1 MAGFLDNIGRTN
13 PNISRILKAISG
25 LGSFGMEYKD
35 MVIQDS
41 MAIGVSEANMRE
53 RFGLADSDEDFIYS
67 IAAQDTTNRKYIAYF
82 DKDYPF
88 KRDFLKT
95 FAMNAEIEYILD
107 TICDEAIVYDDKN
120 FFCHPSLMNMDLQDD
135 VIKALRKN
143 FRKLYVLHNFTN
155 GLTAWQYFR
164 QLIVEG
170 FLAFEIIYSNDG
182 RDIVGFKELDATSL
196 TPAVEKKPDGTRE
209 TIWWQYYG
217 ETTRQRKLLDAQV
230 IYISYAKANTVSTVS
245 YTERLI
251 RSYNLLKIMEHS
263 RIIWNVMNAQYR
275 IKMTVPIGTKA
286 PQKAKE
292 TLGELMSLYKEDIKL
307 DTSSGELSI
316 NGRPEIQ
323 FYKNYLFPQQG
334 GESVKVETLNAQGP
348 NLNIMD
354 SVVYFYNKLRQD
366 SKIPYNRFSSRFGV
380 GSNNVFKTGA
390 DSAERD
396 EVRFAKFVTRLRSI
410 FQEIMVKPLWIQMC
424 LDFPDLKNDSEFRSQ
439 IGVKFESDN
448 LFGESREIEQLIKRI
463 DFISSMSEIKET
475 INEEEIQFFDQD
487 FMIENWLDLNYDD
500 IQLNKS
506 YIKKAEKEGK
516 DEQEGGAEGE
526 STETTDTAETTEEP
540 AEEPEAAPEAEP
552 EPPAEG
558 GDELEG

>member
-1 MAGFLDNIGRTN
+1 MAGFLDNLGKIN
-13 PNISRILKAISG
+13 PNISRILKTISG

-35 MVIQDS
+35 MVIEDS

-53 RFGLADSDEDFIYS
+53 RFGFTESDEDFIYS
-67 IAAQDTTNRKYIAYF
+67 IAAQDTSNRKYIAYF

-88 KRDFLKT
+88 KRDFLRT
-95 FAMNAEIEYILD
+95 FALNSEIEYILD
-107 TICDEAIVYDDKN
+107 TICDEAVVYDEKN
-120 FFCHPSLMNMDLQDD
+120 FFCHPALMSMDLKDD
-135 VIKALRKN
+135 VVKSMRSN
-143 FRKLYVLHNFTN
+143 FRKLYVLHNFAN

-182 RDIVGFKELDATSL
+182 KEIVGFKELDAVSL
-196 TPAVEKKPDGTRE
+196 TPAVERKPDGTRE

-230 IYISYAKANTVSTVS
+230 IYISYAKANVVSRVS

-275 IKMTVPIGTKA
+275 IKMTVPIGSKA

-292 TLGELMSLYKEDIKL
+292 TLGELMSVYKEDIKL
-307 DTSSGELSI
+307 DTTSGELSI
-316 NGRPEIQ
+316 NGRPDIQ

-334 GESVKVETLNAQGP
+334 GESVKIETLNAQGP

-380 GSNNVFKTGA
+380 GSNNVFKTAA
-390 DSAERD
+390 DGAERD
-396 EVRFAKFVTRLRSI
+396 EVRFAKFITRLRSI
-410 FQEIMVKPLWIQMC
+410 FQEIIVKPLWIQMC
-424 LDFPDLKNDSEFRSQ
+424 LEFPELKNDAEFRSQ

-448 LFGESREIEQLIKRI
+448 MFGESREIEQLIKKI
-463 DFISSMSEIKET
+463 DFITAMGEIKET
-475 INEEEIQFFDQD
+475 VKEEEVQYFDQD
-487 FMIENWLDLNYDD
+487 FMIERWLDLNYED

-506 YIKKAEKEGK
+506 YIRKAEEEGK
-516 DEQEGGAEGE
+516 SGATGATGATGAEAGGAEAGAATGAEGE
-526 STETTDTAETTEEP
+526 GATG
-540 AEEPEAAPEAEP
+540 AAV
-552 EPPAEG
+552 
-558 GDELEG
+558 

>member
-1 MAGFLDNIGRTN
+1 MAGFLDNLGKIN
-13 PNISRILKAISG
+13 PNISRILKTISG

-41 MAIGVSEANMRE
+41 MAIGASEANMRE
-53 RFGLADSDEDFIYS
+53 RFGFTDGDEDFIYS
-67 IAAQDTTNRKYIAYF
+67 IAAQDTSNRKYIAYF

-88 KRDFLKT
+88 KRDFLRT
-95 FAMNAEIEYILD
+95 FALNSEIEYILD
-107 TICDEAIVYDDKN
+107 TICDEAIVYDEKN
-120 FFCHPSLMNMDLQDD
+120 FFCHPSLMNMDLKDD
-135 VIKALRKN
+135 VIKSLRKN
-143 FRKLYVLHNFTN
+143 FRKLYVLHNFAN
-155 GLTAWQYFR
+155 GLTGWQYFR

-182 RDIVGFKELDATSL
+182 KEIVGFKELDPVSL

-217 ETTRQRKLLDAQV
+217 ETVRQRKLLDAQV
-230 IYISYAKANTVSTVS
+230 IYISYAKANTVSRVS

-275 IKMTVPIGTKA
+275 IKMTVPIGSKA

-292 TLGELMSLYKEDIKL
+292 TLGELMSVYKEDIKL

-316 NGRPEIQ
+316 NGRPDIQ

-334 GESVKVETLNAQGP
+334 GESVKIETLNAQGP

-366 SKIPYNRFSSRFGV
+366 SKIPYNRFSSRFGM
-380 GSNNVFKTGA
+380 GSNNTFKTGA
-390 DSAERD
+390 EGAERD
-396 EVRFAKFVTRLRSI
+396 EVRFAKFITRLRSI
-410 FQEIMVKPLWIQMC
+410 FQEIIVKPLWIQMC
-424 LDFPDLKNDSEFRSQ
+424 LEFPDLKNDSEFRSQ
-439 IGVKFESDN
+439 IGVKYESDN
-448 LFGESREIEQLIKRI
+448 LFGESREIEQLIKKI
-463 DFISSMSEIKET
+463 DFITAMGEIKET
-475 INEEEIQFFDQD
+475 INEEEVQFFNQD
-487 FMIENWLDLNYDD
+487 FMIERWLDLNYED

-506 YIKKAEKEGK
+506 YIKKAEEEGK
-516 DEQEGGAEGE
+516 SAATGATGGEAAGGEAAGGEAATGGEAAGAE
-526 STETTDTAETTEEP
+526 
-540 AEEPEAAPEAEP
+540 EASI
-552 EPPAEG
+552 
-558 GDELEG
+558 

>member
-1 MAGFLDNIGRTN
+1 
-13 PNISRILKAISG
+13 
-25 LGSFGMEYKD
+25 
-35 MVIQDS
+35 MVIEDS

-53 RFGLADSDEDFIYS
+53 RFGFTESDEDFIYS
-67 IAAQDTTNRKYIAYF
+67 IAAQDTSNRKYIAYF

-88 KRDFLKT
+88 KRDFLRT
-95 FAMNAEIEYILD
+95 FALNSEIEYILD
-107 TICDEAIVYDDKN
+107 TICDEAVVYDEKN
-120 FFCHPSLMNMDLQDD
+120 FFCHPALMSMDLKDD
-135 VIKALRKN
+135 VVKSMRSN
-143 FRKLYVLHNFTN
+143 FRKLYVLHNFAN

-182 RDIVGFKELDATSL
+182 KEIVGFKELDAVSL
-196 TPAVEKKPDGTRE
+196 TPAVERKPDGTRE

-230 IYISYAKANTVSTVS
+230 IYISYAKANVVSRVS

-275 IKMTVPIGTKA
+275 IKMTVPIGSKA

-292 TLGELMSLYKEDIKL
+292 TLGELMSVYKEDIKL
-307 DTSSGELSI
+307 DTTSGELSI
-316 NGRPEIQ
+316 NGRPDIQ

-334 GESVKVETLNAQGP
+334 GESVKIETLNAQGP

-380 GSNNVFKTGA
+380 GSNNVFKTAA
-390 DSAERD
+390 DGAERD
-396 EVRFAKFVTRLRSI
+396 EVRFAKFITRLRSI
-410 FQEIMVKPLWIQMC
+410 FQEIIVKPLWIQMC
-424 LDFPDLKNDSEFRSQ
+424 LEFPELKNDAEFRSQ

-448 LFGESREIEQLIKRI
+448 MFGESREIEQLIKKI
-463 DFISSMSEIKET
+463 DFITAMGEIKET
-475 INEEEIQFFDQD
+475 VKEEEVQYFDQD
-487 FMIENWLDLNYDD
+487 FMIERWLDLNYED

-506 YIKKAEKEGK
+506 YIRKAEEEGK
-516 DEQEGGAEGE
+516 SGATGATGATGAEAGGAEAGAATGAEGE
-526 STETTDTAETTEEP
+526 GATG
-540 AEEPEAAPEAEP
+540 AAV
-552 EPPAEG
+552 
-558 GDELEG
+558 

>member
-1 MAGFLDNIGRTN
+1 MAGFLDNLGKIN
-13 PNISRILKAISG
+13 PNISRILKTISG

-53 RFGLADSDEDFIYS
+53 RFGFTDSDEDFIYS
-67 IAAQDTTNRKYIAYF
+67 IAAQDTSNRKYIAYF

-88 KRDFLKT
+88 KRDFLRT
-95 FAMNAEIEYILD
+95 FALNAEIEYILD
-107 TICDEAIVYDDKN
+107 TICDEAIVYDEKN
-120 FFCHPSLMNMDLQDD
+120 FFCHPSLMSMDLKED
-135 VIKALRKN
+135 VVKALRKN
-143 FRKLYVLHNFTN
+143 FRKLYVLHNFAN
-155 GLTAWQYFR
+155 GLTGWQYFR

-182 RDIVGFKELDATSL
+182 KEIVGFKELDAVSL

-217 ETTRQRKLLDAQV
+217 ETVRQRKLLDAQV
-230 IYISYAKANTVSTVS
+230 IYISYAKANTVSRVS

-275 IKMTVPIGTKA
+275 IKMTVPIGSKA

-292 TLGELMSLYKEDIKL
+292 TLGELMSVYKEDIKL
-307 DTSSGELSI
+307 DTTSGELSI
-316 NGRPEIQ
+316 NGRPDIQ

-334 GESVKVETLNAQGP
+334 GESVKIETLNAQGP

-390 DSAERD
+390 DGAERD
-396 EVRFAKFVTRLRSI
+396 EVRFAKFITRLRSI
-410 FQEIMVKPLWIQMC
+410 FQEIIVKPLWIQMC
-424 LDFPDLKNDSEFRSQ
+424 LDFPDLKDDSEFRSQ
-439 IGVKFESDN
+439 IGAKFESDN
-448 LFGESREIEQLIKRI
+448 LFGESREIEQLIKKI
-463 DFISSMSEIKET
+463 DFITAMGEIKET
-475 INEEEIQFFDQD
+475 VNEEEVQFFDQN
-487 FMIENWLDLNYDD
+487 FMIERWLDLSYDD

-506 YIKKAEKEGK
+506 YVKKAEEAGK
-516 DEQEGGAEGE
+516 AGATGAGATGGEAAAGAEAATG
-526 STETTDTAETTEEP
+526 AEP
-540 AEEPEAAPEAEP
+540 AAEP
-552 EPPAEG
+552 AAGAEPAAEI
-558 GDELEG
+558 

>member
-1 MAGFLDNIGRTN
+1 MAGFLDNLGKIN
-13 PNISRILKAISG
+13 PNISRILKTISG

-53 RFGLADSDEDFIYS
+53 RFGFTDTDEDFIYS

-88 KRDFLKT
+88 KRDFLRT
-95 FAMNAEIEYILD
+95 FALNAEIEYILD
-107 TICDEAIVYDDKN
+107 TICDEAIVYDEKN
-120 FFCHPSLMNMDLQDD
+120 FFCHPALMNMDLKED
-135 VIKALRKN
+135 VVKAMRKN
-143 FRKLYVLHNFTN
+143 FRKLYVLHNFAN
-155 GLTAWQYFR
+155 GLTGWQYFR

-182 RDIVGFKELDATSL
+182 KEIIGFKELDPVSL
-196 TPAVEKKPDGTRE
+196 TPAVEKKADGTRE

-217 ETTRQRKLLDAQV
+217 ETVRQRKLLDAQV
-230 IYISYAKANTVSTVS
+230 IYISYAKANVVSRVS

-263 RIIWNVMNAQYR
+263 RIIWNVMNSQYR
-275 IKMTVPIGTKA
+275 IKMTVPIGSKA

-292 TLGELMSLYKEDIKL
+292 TLGELMSVYKEDIKL

-316 NGRPEIQ
+316 NGRPDIQ

-334 GESVKVETLNAQGP
+334 GESVKIETLNAQGP
-348 NLNIMD
+348 NLNVMD

-390 DSAERD
+390 DGAERD
-396 EVRFAKFVTRLRSI
+396 EVRFAKFTTRLRSI
-410 FQEIMVKPLWIQMC
+410 FQEIIVKPLWIQMC

-448 LFGESREIEQLIKRI
+448 LFGESREIEQLIKKI
-463 DFISSMSEIKET
+463 DFITAMGEIKET
-475 INEEEIQFFDQD
+475 VNEEEVQFFDQD
-487 FMIENWLDLNYDD
+487 FMIERWLDLSYDD

-506 YIKKAEKEGK
+506 YVKKSEEDGKAGATGATGGEAAAEPAAAEPAAA
-516 DEQEGGAEGE
+516 EPAAGAEPA
-526 STETTDTAETTEEP
+526 AEI
-540 AEEPEAAPEAEP
+540 
-552 EPPAEG
+552 
-558 GDELEG
+558 

>member
-1 MAGFLDNIGRTN
+1 MAGFLDNIGKNN
-13 PNISRILKAISG
+13 PNISRILKTISG

-41 MAIGVSEANMRE
+41 MAIGASEANMRE
-53 RFGLADSDEDFIYS
+53 RFGFTDNDEDFIYS

-88 KRDFLKT
+88 KRDFLRT
-95 FAMNAEIEYILD
+95 FALNAEIEYILD
-107 TICDEAIVYDDKN
+107 TICDEGIVYDEKN
-120 FFCHPSLMNMDLQDD
+120 FFCHPAMMNMDLKDD
-135 VIKALRKN
+135 VIKAMRKN

-155 GLTAWQYFR
+155 GISAWQYFR
-164 QLIVEG
+164 QLLVEG
-170 FLAFEIIYSNDG
+170 FLAFEIIYSSDG
-182 RDIVGFKELDATSL
+182 KDIVGFKELDAVSL

-230 IYISYAKANTVSTVS
+230 IYISYAKANAVSRVS
-245 YTERLI
+245 YSERLI

-275 IKMTVPIGTKA
+275 IKMTVPIGSKA

-292 TLGELMSLYKEDIKL
+292 TLGELMTAYKEDIKL
-307 DTSSGELSI
+307 DTSSGELAI
-316 NGRPEIQ
+316 NGRPDLQ

-348 NLNIMD
+348 NLNVMD

-380 GSNNVFKTGA
+380 GSSNVFKTAA
-390 DSAERD
+390 DGAERD
-396 EVRFAKFVTRLRSI
+396 EVRFAKFITRLRSI
-410 FQEIMVKPLWIQMC
+410 FQEIIVKPLWIQMC
-424 LDFPDLKNDSEFRSQ
+424 LDFPDLKNDPEFRSQ

-448 LFGESREIEQLIKRI
+448 LFGESREIEQLIKKI
-463 DFISSMSEIKET
+463 DFITGLSEIKET
-475 INEEEIQFFDQD
+475 INEEEVQFFDQD
-487 FMIENWLDLNYDD
+487 FMIERWLDLPYED
-500 IQLNKS
+500 IRMNKS
-506 YIKKAEKEGK
+506 YIKKAEDQGKEA
-516 DEQEGGAEGE
+516 GGTGAAPAEE
-526 STETTDTAETTEEP
+526 APEAAETTE
-540 AEEPEAAPEAEP
+540 PEAAATG
-552 EPPAEG
+552 A
-558 GDELEG
+558 